1 MSRVIEHFL
10 VCCGDQFNVTVNQQF
25 KAHTNIIAKFLQ
37 LGFQARGFIVV
48 SGCARFLQ
56 VANNLLILLQR
67 PDDQRDGFCLVGIGR
82 KCLGFI

>member
-10 VCCGDQFNVTVNQQF
+10 VCCGDQLYVAVNHQF
-25 KAHTNIIAKFLQ
+25 KAHTNIIAEFLQ
-37 LGFQARGFIVV
+37 LGFQARGFVVV

-67 PDDQRDGFCLVGIGR
+67 PDDQCDGFCLVGIGR
-82 KCLGFI
+82 NRLGFI